1 MISLTTRIFPSA
13 LSRAYIHA
21 NELQKKIDSD
31 ALASVLS
38 KEISIMWNL
47 RRTKLMLANHWSYY
61 CAYLIWIKMYLLT
74 DAFKTKWISH
84 SSISVVNQHISHLS
98 SVCYTFA
105 PLCPSFPS
113 YTSTFLFF
121 HFLASVERW
130 SLGSHTSVS
139 APTSLQNPPT
149 VVVALQISAGRLCG
163 EWKRQKG
170 RNRLLPPNPPHHSPT
185 VV

>member
-1 MISLTTRIFPSA
+1 MISFTTRIFPSA

-84 SSISVVNQHISHLS
+84 SQPKLKFLNSMKHSWTEDSSCPIFLYFCSQPTHL
-98 SVCYTFA
+98 
-105 PLCPSFPS
+105 
-113 YTSTFLFF
+113 
-121 HFLASVERW
+121 
-130 SLGSHTSVS
+130 
-139 APTSLQNPPT
+139 TSL
-149 VVVALQISAGRLCG
+149 LC
-163 EWKRQKG
+163 
-170 RNRLLPPNPPHHSPT
+170 LLHLCSPVPFIPFIHLYFSFFFT
-185 VV
+185 FSPQ